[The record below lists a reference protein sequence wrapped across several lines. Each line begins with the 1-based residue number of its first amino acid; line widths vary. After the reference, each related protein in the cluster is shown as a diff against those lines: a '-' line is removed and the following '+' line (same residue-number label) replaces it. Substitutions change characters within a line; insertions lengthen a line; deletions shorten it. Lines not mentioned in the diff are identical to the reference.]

1 MEKLKL
7 SEYVALLTYSHGNNV
22 GNMQVS
28 DKSEEAFSCSLQA
41 IELAQQRVDTHFS
54 YTSYAEGLDDM
65 SESQQSCGSSTRT
78 AASNEHEA
86 EIDERVRLL
95 LEMMSYLT

>member
-1 MEKLKL
+1 
-7 SEYVALLTYSHGNNV
+7 
-22 GNMQVS
+22 MQVS

-65 SESQQSCGSSTRT
+65 SEASSL
-78 AASNEHEA
+78 A
-86 EIDERVRLL
+86 EVLQGQLLQMSMKPRLMRGL
-95 LEMMSYLT
+95 GYYWR